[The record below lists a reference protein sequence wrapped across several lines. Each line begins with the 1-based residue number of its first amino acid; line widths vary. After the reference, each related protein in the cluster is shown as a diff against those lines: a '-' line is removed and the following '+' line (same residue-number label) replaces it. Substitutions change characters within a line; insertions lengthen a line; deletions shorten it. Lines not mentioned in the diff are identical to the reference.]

1 MWLFYRLAYTYANH
15 YNSYQFSAFA
25 WMCGWGNIGNMWTRH
40 MRAYADMCAHTE
52 PCEKQM
58 PSSVHVSSALAD
70 MKQRCEKVLL

>member
-1 MWLFYRLAYTYANH
+1 
-15 YNSYQFSAFA
+15 
-25 WMCGWGNIGNMWTRH
+25 

-58 PSSVHVSSALAD
+58 PSSVHVSSAMAD